1 MGFEPVHE
9 FFVELP
15 TAFHI
20 GLSLPVDDDIV
31 VLVMPYF
38 LAVAFP
44 FVTEAGGEVTV
55 RHAEI
60 GGSLFDGAEGD
71 PALLG
76 FDVYGYGVCC
86 CVDHGEVGGLRSEVG
101 SLRLEVKSGKS
112 EV

>member
-9 FFVELP
+9 FFVELQ
-15 TAFHI
+15 TAFYI
-20 GLSLPVDDDIV
+20 GLSLPVEDDIV

-60 GGSLFDGAEGD
+60 GSSLFDGAKGD
-71 PALLG
+71 PTLLG
-76 FDVYGYGVCC
+76 LDVYGYGVCC
-86 CVDHGEVGGLRSEVG
+86 CVDHGEVGGLR
-101 SLRLEVKSGKS
+101 LEV
-112 EV
+112 